1 MSAQTQALIISVTWV
16 ALLASYILY
25 RRFLIQTFANRFPV
39 IKVDKRPN
47 QDISSGSPL
56 SKAGVLFVFGAN
68 IITIMLV
75 FASASSEIIDEYVSR
90 VSIGLPRWMN
100 VVGSILFALYSI
112 WGLLVLVFNPS
123 YTPLYKKPGNQF
135 PLATQGPYRVIRH
148 PRYAAEAA
156 LNIALFLFTGIWI
169 SLFGIMGWP
178 AIYQQAR
185 AEENFLMRVAGS
197 GYAEYYRNTGMFFP
211 KPGLRGTDEQDHL

>member
-1 MSAQTQALIISVTWV
+1 MSSQTQAQIIGATWG
-16 ALLASYILY
+16 ALLVIYILN
-25 RRFLIQTFANRFPV
+25 RRFLMRTFASRFPV

-47 QDISSGSPL
+47 QDHSPGSPL

-68 IITIMLV
+68 IITTVLV
-75 FASASSEIIDEYVSR
+75 FATASSASIDEYAGR

-100 VVGSILFALYSI
+100 VVGSILFVLYSI
-112 WGLLVLVFNPS
+112 WGLLVLVFNPN
-123 YTPLYKKPGNQF
+123 YTPLFKESGDQF
-135 PLATQGPYRVIRH
+135 LLATQGPYRVMRH

-169 SLFGIMGWP
+169 SLFGVMGWP
-178 AIYQQAR
+178 AIYHQAR
-185 AEENFLMRVAGS
+185 AEENYLMRVAGVV
-197 GYAEYYRNTGMFFP
+197 YAKYCLKTGMFFP